1 MILSLLTLTK
11 PAKTIRFVY
20 QKAQS
25 FVLFLGSQIEKQKT
39 NDKKKKRGMNA
50 NTSNMAIQCERHEE
64 NCKQKDHTEALHLP
78 PTYPHP
84 VATPSREFLA
94 PKMKKTHSLSSRP
107 EFFLA
112 HKFKQNFIKKKKRGA
127 NKKP

>member
-39 NDKKKKRGMNA
+39 NVKKKKRGMNA

-64 NCKQKDHTEALHLP
+64 NCKQKDHTEE
-78 PTYPHP
+78 
-84 VATPSREFLA
+84 R
-94 PKMKKTHSLSSRP
+94 SLYY
-107 EFFLA
+107 
-112 HKFKQNFIKKKKRGA
+112 KFKNKRHKA
-127 NKKP
+127 LTKEKL